1 MTNKIKEIRLK
12 TGLNR
17 KQLAEKSGI
26 HYKKITDYENN
37 YIRFENVT
45 VGNALKLAKALGV
58 TLDELCDDEN
68 ETKE

>member
-1 MTNKIKEIRLK
+1 MIFGKDLVKLLLHTAE
-12 TGLNR
+12 
-17 KQLAEKSGI
+17 QLAEKSGI

-58 TLDELCDDEN
+58 TLDELCNDEN
-68 ETKE
+68 EIKE